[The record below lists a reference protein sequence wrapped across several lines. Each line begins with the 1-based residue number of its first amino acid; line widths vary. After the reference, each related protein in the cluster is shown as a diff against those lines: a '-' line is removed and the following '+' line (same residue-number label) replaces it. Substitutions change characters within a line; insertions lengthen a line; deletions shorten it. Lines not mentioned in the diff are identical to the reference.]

1 MSRLLTFLLC
11 FISTNFLWSNIFITI
26 HTHSDSCRYDANQID
41 SISLI
46 EPTPTFVEDINGK
59 PYKVGLLGTNYWMLE
74 DLTSTIYDTLSI
86 HRGVELKIAS
96 DSIIMAYQVG
106 PFYNWNAAMG
116 LLGDKDVITHSVRV
130 QGICPNKYHVP
141 NRVEWEDLFASINYS
156 GSTPL
161 RNHHWLESSNG
172 LKRTGESLDDGFNSS
187 PTGYA
192 KGKEIRDTDIL
203 SSYWSAESLSYN
215 SALSCRLDATGSLS
229 FSSSN
234 KSLGKSVRCI
244 WDGQTNRDW
253 LYVYLKD
260 SVARY
265 RIVDIKQIVI
275 EDDVSFGQIIDLQN
289 HVYPVKRYGSTLWMM
304 TDLKYANYMYPASVD
319 TTFYKQSA
327 FVIGNNCGVP
337 SNNIYYSMLAVMGND
352 IISPYVNTSYIHII
366 DTIHGICPSSW
377 RLPMKEDFKRLV
389 SIDTA
394 HTFTHDFSSAV
405 YHQNSIFSNG
415 SESLYW
421 VSDFVS
427 GYNVINGNRV
437 YYIKDIPYFD
447 NYSGIASRFSFVEI
461 SNVIPA
467 LPCRCVKDL
476 KEPYLKCRYQ
486 YSSKTDSLRLWERIE
501 YPIIRIEQDSS
512 LGNTLSIG
520 NMKGS
525 AYYDCISFIK

>member
-192 KGKEIRDTDIL
+192 KGKEM
-203 SSYWSAESLSYN
+203 
-215 SALSCRLDATGSLS
+215 
-229 FSSSN
+229 
-234 KSLGKSVRCI
+234 
-244 WDGQTNRDW
+244 
-253 LYVYLKD
+253 
-260 SVARY
+260 VAR
-265 RIVDIKQIVI
+265 
-275 EDDVSFGQIIDLQN
+275 IDLLAS
-289 HVYPVKRYGSTLWMM
+289 STGWK
-304 TDLKYANYMYPASVD
+304 D
-319 TTFYKQSA
+319 QSK
-327 FVIGNNCGVP
+327 V
-337 SNNIYYSMLAVMGND
+337 
-352 IISPYVNTSYIHII
+352 
-366 DTIHGICPSSW
+366 
-377 RLPMKEDFKRLV
+377 
-389 SIDTA
+389 
-394 HTFTHDFSSAV
+394 
-405 YHQNSIFSNG
+405 
-415 SESLYW
+415 
-421 VSDFVS
+421 
-427 GYNVINGNRV
+427 
-437 YYIKDIPYFD
+437 
-447 NYSGIASRFSFVEI
+447 
-461 SNVIPA
+461 
-467 LPCRCVKDL
+467 
-476 KEPYLKCRYQ
+476 
-486 YSSKTDSLRLWERIE
+486 
-501 YPIIRIEQDSS
+501 
-512 LGNTLSIG
+512 
-520 NMKGS
+520 
-525 AYYDCISFIK
+525 CIS